1 MTGRASSDF
10 MHGNWQIFTKTVQ
23 LFAARRRSTKKP
35 FAPGLMAV
43 QRPDEI
49 NTQGAATKIGS
60 STRPFHSLPPVSGK
74 PMSLE
79 VIEAQTGNNPNAAIL
94 IMHGLGADGRDFVP
108 IAEQLDLSGVGPVRF
123 LFPSAPVMPVTINGG
138 YEMPAWYDILGTDL
152 AKREDEAGLR
162 QSQAS
167 IEALIAHEKS
177 RGIAAHRIV
186 LAGFS
191 QGAALALMTGL
202 RHGERLAGLVGL
214 SGYLPLADK
223 TAAERSAA
231 NQHTP
236 IFLGHGTRDGMV
248 ALPRA
253 SASRDALTAL
263 GYPVEWHEY
272 LMEHSVCPQEIADLA
287 RWLQRVL
294 A

>member
-1 MTGRASSDF
+1 
-10 MHGNWQIFTKTVQ
+10 
-23 LFAARRRSTKKP
+23 
-35 FAPGLMAV
+35 
-43 QRPDEI
+43 
-49 NTQGAATKIGS
+49 
-60 STRPFHSLPPVSGK
+60 
-74 PMSLE
+74 MSLE
-79 VIEAQTGNNPNAAIL
+79 VIEAQTGDKPTATIL

-108 IAEQLDLSGVGPVRF
+108 IAEQLDLSSIGPVRF
-123 LFPSAPVMPVTINGG
+123 LFPSAPSIPVTMNGG
-138 YEMPAWYDILGTDL
+138 YVMPAWYDILGADL
-152 AKREDEAGLR
+152 ARREDEAGLR
-162 QSQAS
+162 HSQAL

-202 RHGERLAGLVGL
+202 RHGERLAGIAVL

-231 NQHTP
+231 NRDVP
-236 IFLGHGTRDGMV
+236 IFQGHGMRDGMV

-253 SASRDALTAL
+253 SASRDALMAL
-263 GYPVEWHEY
+263 GYPVQWHEY
-272 LMEHSVCPQEIADLA
+272 LMEHSVCPQEVADLQH
-287 RWLQRVL
+287 WLLRVL